1 MHTPDSASAMEHEH
15 TIDRAHSGSD
25 VQGITQFVTENTQD
39 FQQRIDMLMDGICTE
54 FRVKKIA
61 FDIRINND
69 KPAGSDSLFGNV
81 KSAVA
86 RIVQALESMPGA
98 RGYFEKKYQFPNA
111 DITDWMEKAGLS
123 VKNSESHLSVLSNTQ
138 NLNIPENKGASSVHF
153 PVTETLPVETLPT
166 SPIIAESRMETL
178 VAVQNMEQNEPVSK
192 KENGQNGH
200 ALVVDKKH
208 VAVIAPS
215 STPARKSVNG
225 KAAMEKAKDNKEQE
239 DSAKNIKTI
248 LKKLKEPQA
257 LSADALPH
265 QDILERIE
273 LIIAGDPAMEK
284 IWRKVAKYAK
294 NPDINMFFRGETG
307 SGKELLPKAVHQMGF
322 ADKPLVVV
330 NCGAFNPQLIES
342 ELFGHE
348 KGAFT
353 DAKEQHIG
361 AFERAKDGVL
371 VLDEIGDLDMPLQV
385 KLLRAIENKI
395 IRRVG
400 GKADVSIG
408 NTKII
413 STTNRKIHT
422 MVEVGTFREDL
433 FMRIGSAQFI
443 LPALRDREL
452 EHKVLLIRSFLK
464 QSQAKR
470 KDTSIS
476 IEEDAM
482 MFVAKFSYRG
492 NVREMRSHLEKAYEE
507 AKYRDATTINIQLE
521 DVESALD
528 SCPSA
533 PETISSTSEPGNVL
547 KRIYQNGAIS
557 VQRDTTDPDV
567 VWFKVDPTLFE
578 GNGLEVRKVWEK
590 ITIFEL
596 LRLCGGNQS
605 AVAEKFGITRGKIR
619 DVVNGKRNYDHP
631 PFTKDYLGEQKF
643 VTDSDDE

>member
-400 GKADVSIG
+400 RKADVSIG

-422 MVEVGTFREDL
+422 MVEVGTFR
-433 FMRIGSAQFI
+433 
-443 LPALRDREL
+443 
-452 EHKVLLIRSFLK
+452 
-464 QSQAKR
+464 
-470 KDTSIS
+470 
-476 IEEDAM
+476 
-482 MFVAKFSYRG
+482 
-492 NVREMRSHLEKAYEE
+492 
-507 AKYRDATTINIQLE
+507 
-521 DVESALD
+521 
-528 SCPSA
+528 
-533 PETISSTSEPGNVL
+533 
-547 KRIYQNGAIS
+547 
-557 VQRDTTDPDV
+557 
-567 VWFKVDPTLFE
+567 
-578 GNGLEVRKVWEK
+578 
-590 ITIFEL
+590 
-596 LRLCGGNQS
+596 
-605 AVAEKFGITRGKIR
+605 
-619 DVVNGKRNYDHP
+619 
-631 PFTKDYLGEQKF
+631 
-643 VTDSDDE
+643 